1 MAREKG
7 TGNLQQ
13 EKSGRWTI
21 RVGVN
26 GRRLSRS
33 TGTRDR
39 DKAEAF
45 LNRFLAPMGLGAI
58 RLPLAEAW
66 HHYEM
71 SPNRHDVAKTT
82 LASKRTMWMC
92 FARWMEQ
99 NHIEI
104 GNLAEVIETAVGEY
118 LAEFRCHHSAT
129 TYNNHV
135 CALREVFRTLAE
147 KAGVT
152 HDPWAGVCLRSDDS
166 VSRRELT
173 LDEVER
179 LYAAA
184 SKEGSQWKLLVMV
197 GIYTGLRLGDCCRLK
212 WDDVC
217 LDRSVI
223 QVIPEKTKRHMH
235 GRPVTIPIHSS
246 LMSELQEVFSR
257 RVAEAQ
263 RGEFSDRI
271 NKIDRIGTPTPNN
284 LVNPV
289 NYVSNNPVPTPPP
302 RLCASARDNPPTG
315 FVNPAIAEL
324 YLNRKWQ
331 LDEGIRRIFKAA
343 NITMS
348 VRIEGRSRKTVVAS
362 FHSLRHTFVSLSANA
377 GVPLPV
383 VQSIVGHTSTA
394 MTRHYYHENEA
405 VLRQAVDAIPAIG
418 AGNLPSVASPQ
429 SGFPSRSAACTPA
442 VVSSGA
448 GTAIDPPRRSSRREG
463 IPARLRRLASYLA
476 QGFISEAE
484 YAATRQRILD
494 EM

>member
-21 RVGVN
+21 RVGIN

-71 SPNRHDVAKTT
+71 SPNRRDVAKTT

-104 GNLAEVIETAVGEY
+104 GNLAEVTETAVGEY

-197 GIYTGLRLGDCCRLK
+197 GIYTGLRLGDCCRLS
-212 WDDVC
+212 WECVN
-217 LDRSVI
+217 LERQVI
-223 QVIPEKTKRHMH
+223 QVIPEKTKKHMH
-235 GRPVTIPIHSS
+235 GKPVTIPIHPS
-246 LMSELQEVFSR
+246 LMAELTMVRERGTGNRCRQGYGGQDGERADEGRETSE
-257 RVAEAQ
+257 
-263 RGEFSDRI
+263 
-271 NKIDRIGTPTPNN
+271 
-284 LVNPV
+284 
-289 NYVSNNPVPTPPP
+289 
-302 RLCASARDNPPTG
+302 TG
-315 FVNPAIAEL
+315 CFVNAAIAEL
-324 YLNRKWQ
+324 YLTRKWMVA
-331 LDEGIRRIFKAA
+331 EGLRRIFKMA

-348 VRIEGRSRKTVVAS
+348 VRLEGRSRKSVVAS

-383 VQSIVGHTSTA
+383 VQSIVGHCSTA
-394 MTRHYYHENEA
+394 MTRHYYHENEG
-405 VLRQAVDAIPAIG
+405 VLRQAVEAIPAIG
-418 AGNLPSVASPQ
+418 AD
-429 SGFPSRSAACTPA
+429 AACAPA
-442 VVSSGA
+442 VARSPSGA
-448 GTAIDPPRRSSRREG
+448 DNLSRRRPARREG
-463 IPARLRRLASYLA
+463 VPARLKRLERYRA
-476 QGFISEAE
+476 QGLVTEEE
-484 YAATRQRILD
+484 YAATRAKILA
-494 EM
+494 EI

>member
-45 LNRFLAPMGLGAI
+45 LNRFLAPLGLGAVK
-58 RLPLAEAW
+58 LPLAEAW

-71 SPNRHDVAKTT
+71 SPNRRDIAKST
-82 LASKRTMWMC
+82 LESKRTVWMG
-92 FARWMEQ
+92 FARWMEH

-104 GNLAEVIETAVGEY
+104 GHLAEVTETAVAEY
-118 LAEFRCHHSAT
+118 LAEFRCHHAAT

-135 CALREVFRTLAE
+135 CVLREVFRLLAD
-147 KAGVT
+147 KAGIT
-152 HDPWAGVCLRSDDS
+152 HDPWAGVCLRADDS
-166 VSRRELT
+166 MSRRELS
-173 LDEVER
+173 LDEVGR

-184 SKEGSQWKLLVMV
+184 SKEGLEWKLLMV
-197 GIYTGLRLGDCCRLK
+197 TGIYTGMRLGDCCRLA
-212 WDDVC
+212 WESVN
-217 LDRSVI
+217 LERRVI
-223 QVIPEKTKRHMH
+223 QVVPEKTKKHAH
-235 GRPVTIPIHSS
+235 GRPVTIPIHQQLGEM
-246 LMSELQEVFSR
+246 LMLTPE
-257 RVAEAQ
+257 AE
-263 RGEFSDRI
+263 R
-271 NKIDRIGTPTPNN
+271 K
-284 LVNPV
+284 
-289 NYVSNNPVPTPPP
+289 
-302 RLCASARDNPPTG
+302 G
-315 FVNPAIAEL
+315 FVNPSIAEA
-324 YLNRKWQ
+324 YTSHKWDV
-331 LDEGIRRIFKAA
+331 DEGLRRIFKAA

-405 VLRQAVDAIPAIG
+405 ILRQAVDAIPAIG
-418 AGNLPSVASPQ
+418 VGAACKPSVA
-429 SGFPSRSAACTPA
+429 RSAAG
-442 VVSSGA
+442 S
-448 GTAIDPPRRSSRREG
+448 AIDPPSRSSRTEG
-463 IPARLRRLASYLA
+463 VPARLRRLTRYLA
-476 QGFISEAE
+476 QGLISEAE

>member
-7 TGNLQQ
+7 TGNLQK

-45 LNRFLAPMGLGAI
+45 LNRFLAPLGLGAI

-71 SPNRHDVAKTT
+71 SPNRRDIAKST
-82 LASKRTMWMC
+82 LDSKRMVWMS
-92 FARWMEQ
+92 FACWLEH

-104 GNLAEVIETAVGEY
+104 GHLAEVTETAVAEY

-135 CALREVFRTLAE
+135 CVLREIFRVLTD
-147 KAGVT
+147 KAGIT
-152 HDPWAGVCLRSDDS
+152 HDPWAGVRLRAEDS

-179 LYAAA
+179 LYLAAT
-184 SKEGSQWKLLVMV
+184 KEGVEWKLLMV
-197 GIYTGLRLGDCCRLK
+197 TGIYTGLRLGDCCRLK
-212 WDDVC
+212 WENVS
-217 LDRSVI
+217 LERQII
-223 QVIPEKTKRHMH
+223 QVIPEKTKRHAH
-235 GRPVTIPIHSS
+235 GRPVTIPIHRQ
-246 LMSELQEVFSR
+246 L
-257 RVAEAQ
+257 
-263 RGEFSDRI
+263 GEMLAHVPKDDR
-271 NKIDRIGTPTPNN
+271 K
-284 LVNPV
+284 
-289 NYVSNNPVPTPPP
+289 
-302 RLCASARDNPPTG
+302 G
-315 FVNPAIAEL
+315 FVNPLIAEA
-324 YLNRKWQ
+324 YTAHKWDV
-331 LDEGIRRIFKAA
+331 DEGLRRIFRAA

-348 VRIEGRSRKTVVAS
+348 VRIEGRSRRTVLAS

-405 VLRQAVDAIPAIG
+405 ILRRAVDAIPAIG
-418 AGNLPSVASPQ
+418 AEGGGVSAWAQPTAGAVVASSEARSLPQ
-429 SGFPSRSAACTPA
+429 AS
-442 VVSSGA
+442 V
-448 GTAIDPPRRSSRREG
+448 
-463 IPARLRRLASYLA
+463 PARLKRLQRYLA
-476 QGFISEAE
+476 KGLVTQEE
-484 YAATRQRILD
+484 YVAVRQRILA
-494 EM
+494 EI